1 MLDLT
6 LADMPPKR
14 LFDDTK
20 LPHDESLAK
29 VRPMSNQNVPRAIE
43 AFSNNMQKPDDTV
56 RADQQGLLAAPGQDA
71 IPSLPTT
78 GPSTPDTTNDYDQ
91 LDYLPINPYDPRD
104 FAQPTDIP
112 IFREGM
118 IKTRAR
124 SGSTVK
130 NKLALVR
137 KAANSLYRYRRIRS
151 DQIRLL
157 VVKPAPGAPN
167 DPLNATLMTV
177 DDLQLKSGKHS
188 YTALSYNW
196 GETEADHTMI
206 IQDDLRSRPISSVQ
220 DLVDGAM
227 AKKGLGAKQMLIR
240 HNLHDALRQLRNA
253 SGGKHL
259 LIWVDALC
267 INQGDD
273 GEKQEQVMKMAHIYR
288 NAKTVCIWLG
298 TDESESRVSDTA
310 MQFIPEAIDPRNY
323 LALLSEPEFIP
334 RWASLFEL
342 LRWSWYV
349 SLKATLPPACTDV
362 ALGSPV
368 DG

>member
-1 MLDLT
+1 
-6 LADMPPKR
+6 
-14 LFDDTK
+14 
-20 LPHDESLAK
+20 
-29 VRPMSNQNVPRAIE
+29 MSNQNVPRVIE
-43 AFSNNMQKPDDTV
+43 AFSNNIQKPDETI
-56 RADQQGLLAAPGQDA
+56 RTDQHGLLVTPGQHA
-71 IPSLPTT
+71 APSLPTT
-78 GPSTPDTTNDYDQ
+78 GPSTPDQINDYDQ
-91 LDYLPINPYDPRD
+91 LEHLLTESYDPRQ
-104 FAQPTDIP
+104 FALPTEISIP
-112 IFREGM
+112 REGS

-130 NKLALVR
+130 GKLALVR

-151 DQIRLL
+151 DQVRLL

-167 DPLNATLMTV
+167 DPLNATLMTI
-177 DDLQLKSGKHS
+177 DDVQLESGKHS

-196 GETEADHTMI
+196 GESEADHTMI
-206 IQDDLRSRPISSVQ
+206 IQDDLRSRPISSMQ

-240 HNLHDALRQLRNA
+240 HNLHDALRQLRKA

-310 MQFIPEAIDPRNY
+310 MQFIPEAIEPRNY

-334 RWASLFEL
+334 KWASLFEL

-349 SLKATLPPACTDV
+349 
-362 ALGSPV
+362 
-368 DG
+368 